1 MTAEEVA
8 DKSLDEIR
16 AIVNDAI
23 RHDDELAMEGVEY
36 KCDDI
41 ARGADKILFKCPKC
55 LREGSIIAGG
65 GHIRCECGL
74 DATLDPHYRLH
85 NAPFDRINRWFEWQQ
100 ESIDLES
107 EALESKVRLGC
118 CGDDGFMDPNAGEGE
133 IYMDKN
139 TFRLSGAL
147 HGERIEFSI
156 SPEKIGAFPA
166 TPGDHFDIYVGGRLI
181 YIYPQPNLN
190 ETVKWVCFL
199 DKLVASKN
207 GNNE

>member
-23 RHDDELAMEGVEY
+23 RHDDELAMDGVEY
-36 KCDDI
+36 KCEDI

-55 LREGSIIAGG
+55 LREGGVTAGG

-74 DATLDPHYRLH
+74 DATLDSRYRLH
-85 NAPFDRINRWFEWQQ
+85 NAPFDRINQWFEWQQ

-107 EALESKVRLGC
+107 ETLESKVRLGC
-118 CGDDGFMDPNAGEGE
+118 CGDDGFMDSNAGEGE

-199 DKLVASKN
+199 DKLVASKT